1 VTRFDANAVPFIDN
15 LVHSV
20 LVSKVH
26 TQKQRQSGPGSAAR
40 AGSPDARRALV
51 YERDPLTSERVRTL
65 LASEGFAVCVTGD
78 RALFD
83 QLRRRLKFQLFVI
96 GVADRRELEALETI
110 LDVAPL
116 MVLAPRRMGPLRM
129 ALPDAAVL
137 DRSLRDPDA
146 VRRALDPD
154 GELGPVGSRR
164 DSEGQGEGEGEPDSE
179 ADPLRGAFSAFGLS
193 ERQLE
198 VARLALLG
206 ETSAAIGA
214 RLFISE
220 PTVRNHL
227 HAIYDRVGVSGR
239 RELLGRFVR
248 VLVEDAG

>member
-1 VTRFDANAVPFIDN
+1 M
-15 LVHSV
+15 
-20 LVSKVH
+20 SKNH
-26 TQKQRQSGPGSAAR
+26 TQNRRQSGSGSAAR
-40 AGSPDARRALV
+40 AGSGEGRRALV
-51 YERDPLTSERVRTL
+51 YERDPLTSERLRTL

-83 QLRRRLKFQLFVI
+83 LLRRRLKFQLFAI
-96 GVADRRELEALETI
+96 GVADARELEALETI

-116 MVLAPRRMGPLRM
+116 LLLAPRRVGLRM

-137 DRSLRDPDA
+137 DRSLRDPEA
-146 VRRALDPD
+146 VRRVLEPE
-154 GELGPVGSRR
+154 GELRPRR
-164 DSEGQGEGEGEPDSE
+164 SLRESDPEAEAQGAADSEPD
-179 ADPLRGAFSAFGLS
+179 PVRGAFEAFGLS

-198 VARLALLG
+198 VTRLALLG

-248 VLVEDAG
+248 VLVEETDLG